1 MMRDYLSL
9 AMRNLRHR
17 PKRSWLTI
25 IGILIGMAAV
35 VALVSLGQG
44 FQQAIDREFEGF
56 GYNVIWVMG
65 GGSLQY
71 SWTSTF
77 ELDLN
82 SVQKIEGVA
91 MSGAMLWKT
100 PYVQTEEKEGFLPV
114 YGLEPSLMK
123 DFSGY
128 YAPKVGTILKD
139 GETRTAVLGSDVAE
153 DLGLSVG
160 DRLIIERPEYE
171 FTVVGILKER
181 ADPDF
186 NDSIYIPLSV
196 LQEIV
201 GETEKFSFVL
211 IKTKDGYD
219 VKEVADR
226 TEKQL
231 KEERGKDDLNIQTME
246 ELRDLM
252 GNIIGIA
259 QAFLGGIAAIALL
272 VGSVGVMNTMYM
284 AVLER
289 TREIGVMKAIGARR
303 RDILALF
310 LLESGF
316 MGLVGGLLGTALGLG
331 ISIGTTLLVR
341 TLTKEARFLEAAI
354 SVELIVSALVLSFVL
369 GALSGWLPARNA
381 AKLPPVEALRYE

>member
-1 MMRDYLSL
+1 MRDSLLL

-44 FQQAIDREFEGF
+44 FQHAIDREFEGF
-56 GYNVIWVMG
+56 GYNVIWIMG
-65 GGSLQY
+65 GGSFQY
-71 SWTSTF
+71 SWMSTF
-77 ELDLN
+77 ELDLP
-82 SVQKIEGVA
+82 SLQKIDGIATV
-91 MSGAMLWKT
+91 GAMLWKT
-100 PYVQTEEKEGFLPV
+100 PYVKTENKEGFLPV
-114 YGLEPSLMK
+114 YGLEPSLMR

-128 YAPKVGTILKD
+128 YAPKVGTILQD

-153 DLGLSVG
+153 DLGLAMG

-171 FTVVGILKER
+171 FTIVGILKER

-186 NDSIYIPLSV
+186 NDSIYIPLAV
-196 LQEIV
+196 LQEIT
-201 GETEKFSFVL
+201 GETEKFSFAL

-226 TEKQL
+226 LEKQL
-231 KEERGKDDLNIQTME
+231 KDERGKDDLNVQTME

-303 RDILALF
+303 RDILTLF

-316 MGLVGGLLGTALGLG
+316 MGLVGGSLGTLLGLG
-331 ISIGTTLLVR
+331 ISIGTMLLVR

>member
-1 MMRDYLSL
+1 MCDYLLL

-56 GYNVIWVMG
+56 GYNVIWIMG
-65 GGSLQY
+65 GGSFQY

-77 ELDLN
+77 ELDLT
-82 SVQKIEGVA
+82 SLQKIDGVA
-91 MSGAMLWKT
+91 MAGAMLWKT
-100 PYVQTEEKEGFLPV
+100 PYVKTEKKEGFLPV
-114 YGLEPSLMK
+114 YGLEPSLMR

-171 FTVVGILKER
+171 FTIVGILKER

-186 NDSIYIPLSV
+186 NDSIYIPLPV

-211 IKTKDGYD
+211 IKTKDGYE
-219 VKEVADR
+219 VKEVADSI
-226 TEKQL
+226 EKQL
-231 KEERGKDDLNIQTME
+231 KDERGKDDLTVQTME

-272 VGSVGVMNTMYM
+272 VGSIGVMNTMYM

-303 RDILALF
+303 RDILTLF

-316 MGLVGGLLGTALGLG
+316 MGLVGGFLGTLLGLG
-331 ISIGTTLLVR
+331 ISIGTMLLVR

-354 SVELIVSALVLSFVL
+354 SVELMASALVLSFVL